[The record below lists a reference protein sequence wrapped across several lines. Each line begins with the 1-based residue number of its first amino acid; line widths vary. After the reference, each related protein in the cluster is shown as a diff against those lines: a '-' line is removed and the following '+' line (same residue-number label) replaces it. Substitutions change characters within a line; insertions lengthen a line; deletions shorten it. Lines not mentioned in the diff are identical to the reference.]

1 MSRVLI
7 TGGDG
12 YLGLGLAKKLL
23 AEGKSVDLWMR
34 KASEEA
40 FAEKK
45 SKVLEEVGNNYGDAL
60 RFFGGD
66 LTTDSAFAEV
76 PPDEIESIF
85 HSAAVIRFNVEE
97 ELAEAANLNGARRLF
112 EFAKK
117 CSNLKQM
124 NYVSTVYSSG
134 QTRGAIEEKPFS
146 SSIEFT
152 NFYEK
157 SKNQA
162 ENLLLEEYSSLPWNI
177 LRVATVIADDD
188 SGTVHQFNAVHNTLR
203 LLYNGLISLV
213 PGQADTPVYLVTR
226 DFVVAGMSAV
236 HKAGS
241 TNKIYH
247 LCHQKEESATVQE
260 LLNLVYEGFSAEEG
274 FQSKRVLKP
283 LLVPQAEFDNLAK
296 NMLAFSSP
304 IIGDALG
311 SITPFAG
318 QLYITKEFQN
328 SELRSIM
335 GDDYSAPDV
344 RTLIP
349 EVTKYLVK
357 SKWGREDV

>member
-1 MSRVLI
+1 MSRILI

-23 AEGKSVDLWMR
+23 ADGKSVALWMR
-34 KASEEA
+34 KSSEEA

-45 SKVLEEVGNNYGDAL
+45 TRVLGEIGEDYGDAL
-60 RFFGGD
+60 QFFGGD
-66 LTTDSAFAEV
+66 LTSDNAFSEV
-76 PPDEIESIF
+76 PSDEVESIF

-97 ELAEAANLNGARRLF
+97 ELAESANLNGARRLF
-112 EFAKK
+112 EFAKT
-117 CSNLKQM
+117 CSGLKQM

-134 QTRGAIEEKPFS
+134 QSKGVIEEQPFS

-177 LRVATVIADDD
+177 LRVATVIADND
-188 SGTVHQFNAVHNTLR
+188 SGSVHQFNAVHNTLR

-213 PGQADTPVYLVTR
+213 PGQAETPVYLVTR
-226 DFVVAGMSAV
+226 DFVVSGMNAV
-236 HKAGS
+236 YKAGI

-247 LCHQKEESATVQE
+247 LCHEKEESATVQE
-260 LLNLVYEGFSAEEG
+260 LLDLVYEGFSAEEG

-318 QLYITKEFQN
+318 QLYITKEFKN
-328 SELRSIM
+328 SELREVM
-335 GDDYSAPDV
+335 GDEYSAPDV
-344 RTLIP
+344 KTLIP